1 MIQFFT
7 TSKHTHTHTHTHTQN
22 KKSSLTQKR
31 INFEHFTKPLLK
43 SLLSHTPKKEKFLTR
58 NNRKIPPP
66 RPKTK
71 QNRNPKPEN

>member
-7 TSKHTHTHTHTHTQN
+7 TSKSAHTHTQN

-31 INFEHFTKPLLK
+31 INFEHFTK
-43 SLLSHTPKKEKFLTR
+43 SLLSHTPKKEKILTR

-66 RPKTK
+66 RPKT
-71 QNRNPKPEN
+71 NPKPEN